1 MESILDEE
9 AAQDQPQP
17 RTIEEIAAETG
28 VSVTTVRLVINGQ
41 AERYRISARTRQT
54 IEAYVAKHGYVIDH
68 AGRSLKLRRSDAVGC
83 IVPDL
88 ANAHFA
94 RLIAE
99 LEEQCRGRGL
109 VLLAAST
116 HEKPERERQTVSGLI
131 ARGVDGIIIA
141 PCEQPDPSRFVRRGQ
156 RRVAT
161 VVIDRAFPKTLF
173 PTVVGDNEASARRLT
188 EQIMAE
194 SGGDVF
200 FLCAR
205 PKMPSIAARIRG
217 FAEALGAAGVEA
229 RLLCEPEE
237 DTAATGRRLMGDL
250 LATLGGP
257 PRSFISSSL
266 LILEGAIQA
275 LSDRFGGVPRDIILG
290 TFDHHPLM
298 ELASN
303 RVLSVR
309 QDTSGLADAAFTCLV
324 EQMDGHSEEV
334 AAGLRVIAGTLYA
347 DRQPI

>member
-1 MESILDEE
+1 MESTLDEE
-9 AAQDQPQP
+9 AAHDLPRP

-41 AERYRISARTRQT
+41 AERYRISARTRQA
-54 IEAYVAKHGYVIDH
+54 IEAYIARHGYVIDH

-99 LEEQCRGRGL
+99 LEEQCRSRGL
-109 VLLAAST
+109 VLLTAST
-116 HEKPERERQTVSGLI
+116 HEKPERERQTVSGLL

-141 PCEQPDPSRFVRRGQ
+141 PCEQPEPSRFVRRGH

-161 VVIDRAFPKTLF
+161 VVIDRAFPETVF
-173 PTVVGDNEASARRLT
+173 PTVVGDNEAGARRLT

-200 FLCAR
+200 FLGAR
-205 PKMPSIAARIRG
+205 PDMPSIAARIRG
-217 FAEALGAAGVEA
+217 FVEA
-229 RLLCEPEE
+229 FGSSDVGERILTEPEG
-237 DTAATGRRLMGDL
+237 DTASAGRRLMDDL
-250 LATLGGP
+250 LAALDGP
-257 PRSFISSSL
+257 PKSFISSSL
-266 LILEGAIQA
+266 LMLEGALQA
-275 LSDRFGGVPRDIILG
+275 LLDRFGSIPKEIILG

-298 ELASN
+298 ELSAN

-309 QDTSGLADAAFTCLV
+309 QDTVKIASVAFNCLV
-324 EQMDGHSEEV
+324 DQMEGRGEMSSPLQIV
-334 AAGLRVIAGTLYA
+334 PGALYA
-347 DRQPI
+347 DRQRL

>member
-1 MESILDEE
+1 MVEE
-9 AAQDQPQP
+9 VTQDLPRP
-17 RTIEEIAAETG
+17 RTIEEIAAEIG

-41 AERYRISARTRQT
+41 AERYRISVRTRQAV
-54 IEAYVAKHGYVIDH
+54 EAYVAKHGYVVDH

-94 RLIAE
+94 RLIAQ
-99 LEEQCRGRGL
+99 LEEHCRSRGL
-109 VLLAAST
+109 VLLTAST
-116 HEKPERERQTVSGLI
+116 HERPERERQTISGLL

-141 PCEQPDPSRFVRRGQ
+141 PCEQPDPARFVRRGQ
-156 RRVAT
+156 RSVAT

-205 PKMPSIAARIRG
+205 PEMPSIAARIAG
-217 FAEALGAAGVEA
+217 FTDAFGVAAAGD
-229 RLLCEPEE
+229 RLLTDPE
-237 DTAATGRRLMGDL
+237 DDSAPSGHKLMADL
-250 LATLGGP
+250 LTRLSGP
-257 PRSFISSSL
+257 PKSFISSSL

-275 LSDRFGGVPRDIILG
+275 LVDHFGSVPRDIILG
-290 TFDHHPLM
+290 TFDYHPLM
-298 ELASN
+298 ELSSN

-309 QDTSGLADAAFTCLV
+309 QDTLRIADVAFNSLV
-324 EQMDGHSEEV
+324 DAMDGNVDQTSSPIQ
-334 AAGLRVIAGTLYA
+334 VIPGALYA
-347 DRQPI
+347 DRERV

>member
-1 MESILDEE
+1 LDEE
-9 AAQDQPQP
+9 AAQDLPQP
-17 RTIEEIAAETG
+17 RTIEEIAAEIG

-41 AERYRISARTRQT
+41 AERYRISVRTRQAV
-54 IEAYVAKHGYVIDH
+54 EAYVAKHGYVVDH

-94 RLIAE
+94 RLIAQ

-109 VLLAAST
+109 VLLTAST
-116 HEKPERERQTVSGLI
+116 HEKPERERQTISGLL

-141 PCEQPDPSRFVRRGQ
+141 PCEQPDPSRFVRRGH
-156 RRVAT
+156 RRLAT

-205 PKMPSIAARIRG
+205 PEMPSIAARIRG
-217 FAEALGAAGVEA
+217 FTEAFGTAGVEE
-229 RLLCEPEE
+229 RILTEPED
-237 DTAATGRRLMGDL
+237 DTAPTGRRLMDDL

-257 PRSFISSSL
+257 PKSFISSSL
-266 LILEGAIQA
+266 LMLEGAIQA
-275 LSDRFGGVPRDIILG
+275 LVDHFGGVPKDVILG

-298 ELASN
+298 ELSAN

-309 QDTSGLADAAFTCLV
+309 QDTLRIADVAFTCLV
-324 EQMDGHSEEV
+324 DQMDGRGDEASSP
-334 AAGLRVIAGTLYA
+334 LQVIPGALYA
-347 DRQPI
+347 DRQRL